1 MTAKFSYPACGCNQ
15 GRVLR
20 PSSCANTCW
29 RRAGCG
35 NSGALDHIRI
45 VASAVAQEEDSYYKE
60 HRDEILD
67 EIGNLEE

>member
-1 MTAKFSYPACGCNQ
+1 MCCC
-15 GRVLR
+15 
-20 PSSCANTCW
+20 PSSCANTCLGDA
-29 RRAGCG
+29 RDVEI
-35 NSGALDHIRI
+35 SGALDHIRI

>member
-1 MTAKFSYPACGCNQ
+1 MDKFVIQGGC
-15 GRVLR
+15 RLR
-20 PSSCANTCW
+20 
-29 RRAGCG
+29 GDVEI
-35 NSGALDHIRI
+35 SGALDHIRI